1 MGVKFVLYFPELETK
16 FISRVFAGLIL
27 LLQNFH
33 LFVIMLWI
41 FIARKRYWYVSRN
54 EPCRLPLGSAL
65 SALEQRK
72 TCGIN
77 SAETQLFLL
86 LLQDCSQLRGSL
98 P

>member
-1 MGVKFVLYFPELETK
+1 
-16 FISRVFAGLIL
+16 
-27 LLQNFH
+27 
-33 LFVIMLWI
+33 
-41 FIARKRYWYVSRN
+41 
-54 EPCRLPLGSAL
+54 LGSAL